1 MVRAKGS
8 SSKGEGCGFEA
19 IASKE
24 TPTMAIDI
32 RERTIEVV
40 QSPYETKKNVGI
52 VRNKLTSFRLLE
64 AVEKG

>member
-40 QSPYETKKNVGI
+40 QSPYETKKC
-52 VRNKLTSFRLLE
+52 RYCK
-64 AVEKG
+64 K